1 MDGSQ
6 IQVTYCFQI
15 QAKRGPEI
23 KFKIDFTQVRKFQ
36 FKGFSKDPF
45 KYNNMLVRQYN
56 PL

>member
-23 KFKIDFTQVRKFQ
+23 KFKIDFTQVRKFR

-45 KYNNMLVRQYN
+45 KYYNMFV
-56 PL
+56 